1 MVVKKLIVVFSILL
15 CHVMSGMS
23 KCSPN
28 KNIWRHTEEY
38 VVDIYNY
45 FGKEG
50 VDSSLEEIYFF
61 NQDTTLI
68 LRQMPNGDFSCD
80 NLADNIVMYYPYNYN
95 LIVMLCDTLRSQK
108 GLIIRKIQM
117 KVLFPHILH

>member
-80 NLADNIVMYYPYNYN
+80 KCLRLSGCKAFYFPG
-95 LIVMLCDTLRSQK
+95 RSQ
-108 GLIIRKIQM
+108 LD
-117 KVLFPHILH
+117 